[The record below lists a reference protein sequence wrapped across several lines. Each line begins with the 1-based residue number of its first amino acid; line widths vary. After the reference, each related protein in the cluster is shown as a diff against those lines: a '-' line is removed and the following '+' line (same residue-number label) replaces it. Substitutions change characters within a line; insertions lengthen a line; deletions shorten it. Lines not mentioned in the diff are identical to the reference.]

1 MLSSVSATLLNL
13 GGEKM
18 YNPRGA
24 KVSICGLQGSGK
36 TYHAVQMV
44 IKNNMKVLVYTPH
57 KHDFEKL
64 PDNFY
69 MYDNFSTRAE
79 DIEKFLAYAKELCLK
94 GVIDGV
100 FMDEFDMYYKNNFEV
115 GDVATDVFANHR
127 HYKMCIIMITRR
139 PQDIPTVVFESSK
152 FIVAY
157 TLQGENARK
166 KFNGLYKGMGDQI
179 TELEYESWTYM
190 FKEIGKPPVKMER
203 I

>member
-1 MLSSVSATLLNL
+1 
-13 GGEKM
+13 M

-36 TYHAVQMV
+36 THHAKELVKRQ
-44 IKNNMKVLVYTPH
+44 NLKVLVFTPH
-57 KHDFEKL
+57 KHDFEKE

-69 MYDNFSTRAE
+69 LYDGFSTKPE
-79 DIEKFLAYAKELCLK
+79 EVEKFLAYGKRLCQA
-94 GVIDGV
+94 GIIDGV

-127 HYKMCIIMITRR
+127 HYNMCIIMITRR
-139 PQDIPTVVFESSK
+139 PQDIPTLVFEASK

-166 KFNGLYKGMGDQI
+166 KFNGIYKGMGDTI
-179 TELEYESWTYM
+179 TELEYESYKYV
-190 FKEIGKPPVKMER
+190 FKEIGKPPVVKDR
-203 I
+203 L